1 MIMVVNHRIMLIN
14 HDPFLSPPENHWG
27 FLLKHKKAYVYP
39 SNTKQ
44 LSSEAIATLISI
56 WKQDGSKQTMFESPI
71 FHFLDFNCLTRLVR
85 AGA

>member
-1 MIMVVNHRIMLIN
+1 MLIN

-44 LSSEAIATLISI
+44 LSSEAIATLIFYTKIRLFKTKDVGKSHLSSVDFKCLI
-56 WKQDGSKQTMFESPI
+56 RLPYRRYLSPT
-71 FHFLDFNCLTRLVR
+71 LE
-85 AGA
+85 